1 MKKINDQH
9 IEILS
14 KIWGEVR
21 SKRNMYVY
29 TPFHLNSTNE
39 NMYLLY
45 VMMPE
50 TV

>member
-29 TPFHLNSTNE
+29 TPLHLNSTNE
-39 NMYLLY
+39 NMYLLH